1 MGYFAQLD
9 ENDIVQQVISISNDV
24 LNEPEFT
31 FPDTEP
37 LGRAFISRTLGLPGE
52 WRQTSYNGSFRTR
65 YAGIGY
71 HFDRERDEFVPP
83 GWELVDGEWTA
94 PPSPETV

>member
-9 ENDIVQQVISISNDV
+9 ENGIVQQVISISNDV

-37 LGRAFISRTLGLPGE
+37 VGRAFISQTLGLPGE
-52 WRQTSYNGSFRTR
+52 FRQTSFNGSFRGR

-71 HFDRERDEFVPP
+71 RYDRDLDEFVPP
-83 GWELVDGEWTA
+83 EE
-94 PPSPETV
+94 SP

>member
-9 ENDIVQQVISISNDV
+9 DHGIVQQVISISNDV
-24 LNEPEFT
+24 LNEPDFT

-37 LGRAFISRTLGLPGE
+37 LGRAFISQTLGLPGE
-52 WRQTSYNGSFRTR
+52 FRQTSFNGNFRGR

-71 HFDRERDEFVPP
+71 KYDAALDEFV
-83 GWELVDGEWTA
+83 A
-94 PPSPETV
+94 PEVSE

>member
-1 MGYFAQLD
+1 MGHFARLNSD
-9 ENDIVQQVISISNDV
+9 NVVEEVIVISNDV

-37 LGRAFISRTLGLPGE
+37 LGRVFISKTLGLPGE
-52 WRQTSYNGSFRTR
+52 FRQTSFNGSFRGR

-71 HFDRERDEFVPP
+71 KYDAVLDEFV
-83 GWELVDGEWTA
+83 A
-94 PPSPETV
+94 PEAPVEEPAE